1 MTKNKAD
8 HDPSILEAVDNL
20 SSMAELD
27 IEEIKSEPGNKGTL
41 RVNTMRW
48 LDSVDE
54 KKTIEAVKANI
65 KVVHNYLK
73 HIHNKDSAQ
82 LKDKGVQKGVISIM
96 NLAEEAVN
104 KVDEYAKQCK
114 KKINI
119 KNSKEYVAL
128 IEFYEK
134 RIKSRFTTESK
145 SEDTDDEEEE
155 SYENEVDIKRRGLKD
170 LESVTRDND
179 YELFFLQKEN
189 GGKFYN
195 ANLARHIR
203 LVADFDQIITN
214 FTDFDPL
221 TRVPLLKDDI
231 AYHLCKELKNRLKT
245 ELDEILKSAGKYRDD
260 PLVQNVFRATMA
272 LLLASNAKNQL
283 KITTGKSVSGY
294 FKDFQTNIRA
304 ALSSIDYRNY
314 IDNPP
319 EEAFYIGLLDL
330 LHMLCHVLYTAHIN
344 TDEAGS
350 LIASMIG
357 AGKEGSADKK
367 SKRSSTAL
375 WNTLLDDHDI
385 LADVFSKCPNGP
397 LFKVLDIINEGDS
410 FIEFDPL
417 LLGDF
422 PGNYFSLKTADKT
435 ISFLKIPSPTMQ
447 TNIDVANLSFEFT
460 GFLRALSMRQKN
472 LLLFNFQDR
481 TSWKEYARAHVIESI
496 STDAEFGDI
505 VTVITLPKST
515 DFYNQSDD
523 YLKIEDAK
531 DFKSIFIKQLEAG
544 EDCGYFFPKGLN
556 RQAFLTFSKK
566 MIDQVHA
573 VFFGD
578 KKVLSR
584 KNRLDF
590 IEIGYHMI
598 YLFFI
603 QTVSPDYVSFSA
615 KDGVDITS
623 TAISSMFAFLK
634 SASGELEWKAEDEE
648 FMIEM
653 IYSSALI
660 VRERVTQFSRV
671 NRAVSM
677 LAVVTGELE
686 VDKKKIAESLKNL
699 YGDTFKTLDVER
711 YAA

>member
-1 MTKNKAD
+1 MAKKKIVQ
-8 HDPSILEAVDNL
+8 DPSILEAVDNL

-27 IEEIKSEPGNKGTL
+27 IEEIKADQKDNGTM

-48 LDSVDE
+48 LDAVDE
-54 KKTIEAVKANI
+54 KKTIDAVKANI
-65 KVVHNYLK
+65 KVVSNYLK
-73 HIHNKDSAQ
+73 HIHKKDSAQ
-82 LKDKGVQKGVISIM
+82 LKDKGVQKGVAAIM
-96 NLAEEAVN
+96 NLAQEAVD
-104 KVDEYAKQCK
+104 KVDDYAKQCK
-114 KKINI
+114 KKISI

-134 RIKSRFTTESK
+134 RIKSRFTPESK
-145 SEDTDDEEEE
+145 SDDSDDEEEE
-155 SYENEVDIKRRGLKD
+155 TEENSADIKRRGLKD

-189 GGKFYN
+189 GGRFYN

-203 LVADFDQIITN
+203 LVADFDQIISN
-214 FTDFDPL
+214 FSDFDPL

-231 AYHLCKELKNRLKT
+231 AYHLCKELKNRLKS
-245 ELDEILKSAGKYRDD
+245 ELDGILKAAGKYRDD

-294 FKDFQTNIRA
+294 FKDFQSNIRS

-319 EEAFYIGLLDL
+319 EEEFYVKLLDL
-330 LHMLCHVLYTAHIN
+330 LHMLCYVIYTAHIN
-344 TDEAGS
+344 TDEAGA

-357 AGKEGSADKK
+357 TGKDKK
-367 SKRSSTAL
+367 TEKKSRRSSTAL
-375 WNTLLDDHDI
+375 WNTLLDDYDI
-385 LADVFSKCPNGP
+385 LSAIFSKCPNGP
-397 LFKVLDIINEGDS
+397 LFKVLDILKEGEA
-410 FIEFDPL
+410 FAEFDPL

-422 PGNYFSLKTADKT
+422 PGNYFSLKTGEKKM
-435 ISFLKIPSPTMQ
+435 SFLKIPSPTMQ

-460 GFLRALSMRQKN
+460 GFIRALLLTQKN

-481 TSWKEYARAHVIESI
+481 TSWKEYSRAHVIENASI
-496 STDAEFGDI
+496 DPELSMAI
-505 VTVITLPKST
+505 TVVTLPKST

-531 DFKSIFIKQLEAG
+531 DFKSIFIKQLEGG
-544 EDCGYFFPKGLN
+544 EDCGYYFPMQMNK
-556 RQAFLTFSKK
+556 AEFITFSKK
-566 MIDQVHA
+566 MIDEVHA

-578 KKVLSR
+578 KKNLSR

-590 IEIGYHMI
+590 IEIVYHMI

-603 QTVSPDYVSFSA
+603 QKQNPDFVSFSA
-615 KDGVDITS
+615 KDGVDVTS
-623 TAISSMFAFLK
+623 TAVSSMFAFLK
-634 SASGELEWKAEDEE
+634 SISGELEWKVEDED

-660 VRERVTQFSRV
+660 VRERVTQFAKV

-677 LAVVTGELE
+677 LAVITGELE
-686 VDKKKIAESLKNL
+686 LDKKKIAKSLKNL
-699 YGDTFKTLDVER
+699 YGDTFKAIDIQR
-711 YAA
+711 YVA